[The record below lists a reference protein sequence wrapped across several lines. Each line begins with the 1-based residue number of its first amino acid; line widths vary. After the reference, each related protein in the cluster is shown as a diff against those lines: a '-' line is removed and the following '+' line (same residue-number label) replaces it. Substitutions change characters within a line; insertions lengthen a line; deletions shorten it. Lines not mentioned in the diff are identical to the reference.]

1 MNVRRKT
8 WIPGLILATA
18 VTFGAGYA
26 VGFAAPAAAEPATA
40 PAKNSLTGQV
50 DHALSMMPRY
60 TVFDNISFKVRG
72 TKVIL
77 LGQVTQPI
85 TKSDAE
91 NAAKNVK
98 GVTQVVDKIEVLP
111 LSPMDD
117 QTRQAEFHAI
127 YDYPS
132 LSRYGLGSYH
142 AIRIIV
148 NNGHVT
154 LYGTVNSK
162 ADADTA
168 NIRAN
173 GVPNVFSV
181 TNLLTVQAS

>member
-60 TVFDNISFKVRG
+60 TVFDNIS
-72 TKVIL
+72 
-77 LGQVTQPI
+77 
-85 TKSDAE
+85 E
-91 NAAKNVK
+91 NAAKGVK